1 MSTMFQRLN
10 LHKRT
15 AIGGFLSVITGAAFF
30 APSNA
35 NAVINLT
42 LTPSSAEIGQN
53 NLDCIFLSSTC
64 PNGDLGLNEPAGFG
78 TSQNSYAGTS
88 LTYYLQSGGT
98 AGNTLPFNQ
107 FEIQIDSGS
116 SNRNSDT
123 LNSFYVLVNNNIE
136 FAYNPL
142 AATIG
147 NIRGRNG
154 NSNADYQFSPI
165 DLSAFAPGSTVTF
178 QVSMSNLT
186 GSGES
191 LFFFNPSLV
200 SAIPEPAE
208 VAMMM
213 AGLGVIGLIT
223 RRRRSKAI

>member
-1 MSTMFQRLN
+1 VPKKNIFNKYEGCSAPVYGNQILITLEDVQRLN

-88 LTYYLQSGGT
+88 LNYYLQSGGT
-98 AGNTLPFNQ
+98 AGNTLPFNL

-116 SNRNSDT
+116 SNRNS
-123 LNSFYVLVNNNIE
+123 
-136 FAYNPL
+136 
-142 AATIG
+142 
-147 NIRGRNG
+147 
-154 NSNADYQFSPI
+154 NADYKFSPI